1 MSNNYNDSR
10 SMHQKVGRSHVI
22 ANQNIQN
29 HNNNINNINNNVR
42 PSNNNSHNLGNVQ
55 EIKER
60 KIITIP
66 DTNRFSYN
74 IPIVQPGNRS
84 RYSERIKQNM
94 DSIRYHQNHQNMR
107 VNSNIN
113 TGNNNNKLKN
123 SLADLEEDLLK
134 IALAESKYLADNE
147 EKMKNN
153 RNISIINT
161 NENSK
166 RISTKDDSL
175 PPGFVIESSDKSNMD
190 IDTETD
196 TNNNTNNTN
205 NKDNNNEKISYI
217 NNVSGL
223 QSFITN
229 SLNTSTNMDIDTEM
243 NDATR
248 TIEIIETKD
257 NLDIKHLET
266 NDLETNDLETNDLE
280 TNDLETKDLET
291 KYSDKVTNTNINTN
305 IKHIDFIVGRGH
317 NNPDKYMN
325 IPINPELLNR
335 NIIYIDPNPEMN
347 ADIKQLMHLVDYSVF
362 DIKKNSIKTRFMF
375 DWSSFYC
382 GGLQYLEEVAKQID
396 YEFEVLVPLEK
407 NENNISSTIQ
417 STLNKNERFNVA
429 IVNGKYPLFDWS
441 NTNLSEYTKSSQNI
455 KSLSDLINPEKY
467 IIIKFI

>member
-1 MSNNYNDSR
+1 MSNNYIDSR
-10 SMHQKVGRSHVI
+10 SMHQKVGKSHVI
-22 ANQNIQN
+22 VNQNVQNNNHNHN
-29 HNNNINNINNNVR
+29 HNNNQNINHINNNVR
-42 PSNNNSHNLGNVQ
+42 NNTHNLGNIQ

-60 KIITIP
+60 KVITIP
-66 DTNRFSYN
+66 DTNRFNYN
-74 IPIVQPGNRS
+74 IPIVQPGNKS

-107 VNSNIN
+107 VNTKN
-113 TGNNNNKLKN
+113 NNNNKLKN
-123 SLADLEEDLLK
+123 SLVDLEEDLLK

-153 RNISIINT
+153 KNISIVNT

-166 RISTKDDSL
+166 RISTKGDSL
-175 PPGFVIESSDKSNMD
+175 PPGFVIESSNQSNMD
-190 IDTETD
+190 IDTETETD
-196 TNNNTNNTN
+196 TNNNTNN
-205 NKDNNNEKISYI
+205 KDINNEKISYI

-257 NLDIKHLET
+257 NLDIKHS
-266 NDLETNDLETNDLE
+266 E
-280 TNDLETKDLET
+280 TNDLETKH
-291 KYSDKVTNTNINTN
+291 SVKVTNTNNNTN
-305 IKHIDFIVGRGH
+305 ININIRHIDFIIGRGH
-317 NNPDKYMN
+317 NNPNKYMN

-347 ADIKQLMHLVDYSVF
+347 ADIKQLMHQVDYSVF

-382 GGLQYLEEVAKQID
+382 GGLQHLEEVAKQID

-407 NENNISSTIQ
+407 NENNISSTIE
-417 STLNKNERFNVA
+417 STLNKNKRFNAA

-441 NTNLSEYTKSSQNI
+441 NTNLSEYMKTSQNI

-467 IIIKFI
+467 IVIKFI